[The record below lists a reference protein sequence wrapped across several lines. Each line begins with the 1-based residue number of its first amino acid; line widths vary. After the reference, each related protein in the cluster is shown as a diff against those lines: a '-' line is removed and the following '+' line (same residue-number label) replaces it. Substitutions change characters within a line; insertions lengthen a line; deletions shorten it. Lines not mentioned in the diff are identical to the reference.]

1 VKISKYLLLII
12 LPVLFFILPSITNAQ
27 SEIDKCFNYLQ
38 AQDYARA
45 IEAGKKAVKL
55 YPKNTDPYFCLGR
68 AYASVGEFKLALTNM
83 KEAERLAKNKNDLMY
98 IYNWLGLIY
107 KDMGDLDNALLYND
121 RSLNLAKELGN
132 RNVEATMLN
141 NIAGILDKKGEY
153 DKALRY
159 YEEALRLT
167 ANEKDKS
174 TTYNNM
180 AIIYS
185 KIGDFKKAVDYLK
198 KAIEIAERYGDYH
211 GLAKYLLNLGNTY
224 RKAGDFSN
232 AEIYLLDGLN
242 RIRKLND
249 KYWEAGAY
257 IYLGYLYRDKG
268 DKQTAKDY
276 LTKAYNLFKSIGAE
290 ADANDALFSLMELE
304 KRKSAIY
311 GGVEIGS
318 KGVKAIAL
326 EILMKNDELY
336 DIKELFRENINTTI
350 ISGVKET
357 GTFSSDSIN
366 ETAEAVKTL
375 INKIQ
380 EKGVPK
386 ENIFII
392 ASSAITSVKN
402 KEALSDKIKELTGY
416 NTNFLTTKDEVLY
429 NIAGALPVKYYYNS
443 IVVDIGSGNTKI
455 GYLEKVADN
464 INVKSLEIPYGS
476 VSLTEEAKKRGNL
489 NNGLNEILNKEVI
502 VTLKKEVQKNPA
514 YINRN
519 NVFLL
524 GGAVW
529 ALTTLQKPEQINE
542 SYVKLTAKNIEDFLN
557 NLKKNPDKALNPDIS
572 RLKPEI
578 KQQAQKQIEKVK
590 DVFTVDNLNSG
601 LSLLSALSKEL
612 KFSSKQIMFPRYG
625 NWLIGF
631 VMLNGYWIE
640 KEANK

>member
-1 VKISKYLLLII
+1 MKISKYLLLII
-12 LPVLFFILPSITNAQ
+12 LPVLLFIFPSITNAQ
-27 SEIDKCFNYLQ
+27 DEIDKCFNYLQ

-45 IEAGKKAVKL
+45 IEVGKKAVKL
-55 YPKNTDPYFCLGR
+55 YPKNTDSYFCLGR

-83 KEAERLAKNKNDLMY
+83 KEAERLAKNKNELMY

-107 KDMGDLDNALLYND
+107 EKMGDIDNALLYND

-132 RNVEATMLN
+132 RNAEATMLN
-141 NIAGILDKKGEY
+141 NIAVMLDKKGEY

-211 GLAKYLLNLGNTY
+211 GLAKILLNLGNTY
-224 RKAGDFSN
+224 RYAGDFSN
-232 AEIYLLDGLN
+232 AENYLLDGLN
-242 RIRKLND
+242 RVKKIND
-249 KYWEAGAY
+249 KYWEAVAY
-257 IYLGYLYRDKG
+257 IYLGCLYRDKG

-276 LTKAYNLFKSIGAE
+276 LAKAYNLFKSIDAE
-290 ADANDALFSLMELE
+290 ANANDALFSLMELE

-380 EKGVPK
+380 GKGVPK

-402 KEALSDKIKELTGY
+402 KEALSDKIKHLTGY

-429 NIAGALPVKYYYNS
+429 NIAGSLPVKYYYNS

-455 GYLEKVADN
+455 GYLEKVAYN

-502 VTLKKEVQKNPA
+502 VTLNKEVQKNPA

-542 SYVKLTAKNIEDFLN
+542 SYVKLTTKNIEDFLN

-601 LSLLSALSKEL
+601 LSLLSAISKEL

-631 VMLNGYWIE
+631 LMLNGYWIE

>member
-1 VKISKYLLLII
+1 
-12 LPVLFFILPSITNAQ
+12 
-27 SEIDKCFNYLQ
+27 
-38 AQDYARA
+38 
-45 IEAGKKAVKL
+45 
-55 YPKNTDPYFCLGR
+55 
-68 AYASVGEFKLALTNM
+68 
-83 KEAERLAKNKNDLMY
+83 
-98 IYNWLGLIY
+98 
-107 KDMGDLDNALLYND
+107 
-121 RSLNLAKELGN
+121 
-132 RNVEATMLN
+132 
-141 NIAGILDKKGEY
+141 
-153 DKALRY
+153 
-159 YEEALRLT
+159 
-167 ANEKDKS
+167 
-174 TTYNNM
+174 
-180 AIIYS
+180 
-185 KIGDFKKAVDYLK
+185 
-198 KAIEIAERYGDYH
+198 
-211 GLAKYLLNLGNTY
+211 
-224 RKAGDFSN
+224 
-232 AEIYLLDGLN
+232 
-242 RIRKLND
+242 
-249 KYWEAGAY
+249 
-257 IYLGYLYRDKG
+257 
-268 DKQTAKDY
+268 
-276 LTKAYNLFKSIGAE
+276 
-290 ADANDALFSLMELE
+290 
-304 KRKSAIY
+304 
-311 GGVEIGS
+311 
-318 KGVKAIAL
+318 
-326 EILMKNDELY
+326 MKNDELY

-429 NIAGALPVKYYYNS
+429 NIAGALPFKYYYNS
-443 IVVDIGSGNTKI
+443 IVIDIGSGNTKI

-502 VTLKKEVQKNPA
+502 VTLNKEVQKNPA

-557 NLKKNPDKALNPDIS
+557 NLKKNPDKALNPDIL

-601 LSLLSALSKEL
+601 LSLLSAISKEL

-631 VMLNGYWIE
+631 LMLNGYWIE